1 MNVIHHS
8 LRLLPRRLRPI
19 LKHTQTRM
27 AVNLPH
33 LPDTEKLSTNIIRI
47 LGGNP
52 SKFTLQGSNT
62 YLLGSGSS
70 RILLDTAQGE
80 PAWSSSIS
88 NILKS
93 ENCSISQ
100 CLLSHWHG
108 DHVGGVN
115 DLRKICSDSPPT
127 IRKHMPSL
135 NPHARF
141 DPSTLEDINPD
152 ETFSTPEGFRIQALH
167 TPGHTKDHMCFV
179 ITSSPNDPSEV
190 GSIFTFDNVL
200 GHGTAV
206 FEDLAEY
213 LSTLNVM
220 KDALPSDRP
229 VTAYP
234 GHGAIID
241 DASAKIT
248 EYIEHRKMREEE
260 ALNVLRYGTPTP
272 PPSSIDS
279 EAVEHQDQDD
289 VGGMEVVMKEWT
301 SMEMVKV
308 IYRHYPENLW
318 LPAEG
323 GLLMVLEK
331 LKGDGKVRKSEEGR
345 WSVNGRPTL

>member
-1 MNVIHHS
+1 MSVIKHS
-8 LRLLPRRLRPI
+8 LRPISRPLPRALRNSQI
-19 LKHTQTRM
+19 RM

-33 LPDTEKLSTNIIRI
+33 LPETEKLSTNVIRI

-62 YLLGSGSS
+62 YLLGGGPS
-70 RILLDTAQGE
+70 RILLDTGE
-80 PAWSSSIS
+80 GRPSWSSAVS
-88 NILKS
+88 NVLKS
-93 ENCSISQ
+93 ENCSIRE

-115 DLRKICSDSPPT
+115 DLRELCTESPPT

-141 DPSTLEDINPD
+141 DPSMLEEIIPD
-152 ETFSTPEGFRIQALH
+152 QTFSTPEGFEVKALH
-167 TPGHTKDHMCFV
+167 TPGHTKDHMCFI
-179 ITSSPNDPSEV
+179 ITSSSDSSEI
-190 GSIFTFDNVL
+190 GQIFTFDNVL

-213 LSTLNVM
+213 LNTLSIM
-220 KDALPSDRP
+220 KDALPTDRP

-234 GHGAIID
+234 GHGAIIE
-241 DASAKIT
+241 DAAAKIT
-248 EYIEHRKMREEE
+248 EYIEHRRMREEE
-260 ALNVLRYGTPTP
+260 ALNVLKYGTPTP
-272 PPSSIDS
+272 PPPSPQS
-279 EAVEHQDQDD
+279 EAVEHENADD
-289 VGGMEVVMKEWT
+289 ISGLEVVTGKEWT

-331 LKGDGKVRKSEEGR
+331 LRGDGKVRKSEEGK
-345 WSVNGRPTL
+345 WSANGRATL

>member
-1 MNVIHHS
+1 MNVVYHS
-8 LRLLPRRLRPI
+8 LRPVPRRLPHAFRKAQ
-19 LKHTQTRM
+19 LRM

-33 LPDTEKLSTNIIRI
+33 LPETEKLSTSIIRI

-80 PAWSSSIS
+80 PSWSSSLS

-93 ENCSISQ
+93 ENCSISD

-115 DLRKICSDSPPT
+115 DLRKICSDAPPT
-127 IRKHMPSL
+127 VRKHMPSL

-141 DPSTLEDINPD
+141 DPSTLETITPD
-152 ETFSTPEGFRIQALH
+152 QTFSTPEGFEIRALH
-167 TPGHTKDHMCFV
+167 TPGHTKDHMCFI
-179 ITSSPNDPSEV
+179 ITCSPHDPSEV
-190 GSIFTFDNVL
+190 GQLFTFDNVL

-213 LSTLNVM
+213 LSTLSIM
-220 KDALPSDRP
+220 KDALPTDRP
-229 VTAYP
+229 VAAYP

-241 DASAKIT
+241 DAAAKIT

-260 ALNVLRYGTPTP
+260 ALNVLKYGTPTP
-272 PPSSIDS
+272 PPSSGES
-279 EAVEHQDQDD
+279 EAVEHEDD
-289 VGGMEVVMKEWT
+289 LGGMEVVMKEWT

-331 LKGDGKVRKSEEGR
+331 LKGDGKVRKTEEGK
-345 WSVNGRPTL
+345 WSINGRPTL

>member
-1 MNVIHHS
+1 
-8 LRLLPRRLRPI
+8 
-19 LKHTQTRM
+19 M

-33 LPDTEKLSTNIIRI
+33 LPDIEKLSTNIIRI

-62 YLLGSGSS
+62 YLLGSGPQ
-70 RILLDTAQGE
+70 RILLDTGE
-80 PAWSSSIS
+80 GRSAWSSSVS
-88 NILKS
+88 SVLES
-93 ENCSISQ
+93 EKCSISQ

-115 DLRKICSDSPPT
+115 ALLKLSSSSPPT
-127 IRKHMPSL
+127 ISKHMPTL

-141 DPSTLEDINPD
+141 DPSILSEISPNQS
-152 ETFSTPEGFRIQALH
+152 FSTPEGFTIKSLH
-167 TPGHTKDHMCFV
+167 TPGHTKDHMCFL
-179 ITSSPNDPSEV
+179 ITSSPNQDEV
-190 GSIFTFDNVL
+190 GGIFTFDNVL

-206 FEDLAEY
+206 FEDLAVY
-213 LSTLNVM
+213 LNSLAVM
-220 KDALPSDRP
+220 KDALPTDRP

-241 DASAKIT
+241 DASAKIQ
-248 EYIEHRKMREEE
+248 EYIEHRHIREEE

-272 PPSSIDS
+272 PPSSPHS
-279 EAVEHQDQDD
+279 EAVEHESGSQDNI
-289 VGGMEVVMKEWT
+289 GALEVTAGKEWT

-318 LPAEG
+318 QPAEG

-331 LKGDGKVRKSEEGR
+331 LKGDGKVKRSREGK
-345 WSVNGRPTL
+345 WSVSERAAL